1 MLSVTTVLTLTVLSM
16 HTGPSVINK
25 WKWKQIQAQ
34 VPNTTRL
41 HSLPSP
47 ANKAVC
53 VWGAW
58 CSVIGARVE
67 IRVRANPSPYQFW
80 SILNVN
86 V

>member
-1 MLSVTTVLTLTVLSM
+1 MLSVTTVVTVLSM

-58 CSVIGARVE
+58 CSVSGARVE
-67 IRVRANPSPYQFW
+67 IRVRANPSPHQFW